1 MNLKEFVDPPKQYRP
16 SPFWSW
22 NGKIEP
28 PEVENRIRD
37 MKTKGFGGFFMH
49 SRSGL
54 STAYMDDDWMRAIRR
69 GVEVARE
76 LKMESWL
83 YDEDR
88 WPSGVC
94 GGKTTEQ
101 TIENLAMA
109 LTWVKDASSL
119 KEGDYEEIVA
129 WTQTGENGEIK
140 TLGEKPENTAGAG
153 VFVTRRFKRGHFWY
167 NGENYVDLLNPQ
179 TIQDFIDKTHER
191 YAKLFRYDFGE
202 YMPGIFTDE
211 PNVNRL
217 TKWFDCDGQAPFSFP
232 WTPGFAE
239 YFEKIHGYSP
249 LNHLAHLLSDSDEG
263 FKFRHDFWTA
273 VNERFIESFT
283 IPISKWCSEHEFKL
297 TGHYLYEDDFYP
309 MISSGGSVMS
319 HYEYMDVPG
328 IDHLGRNIN
337 NPWTIKQVSSVA
349 NQMGKKRVI
358 CEIFGCSG
366 HSMSYED
373 MKWIADY
380 NCALGVTFFCQHLV
394 QYSMTGDRK
403 RDFPPTFSYHQPY
416 WDHIRV
422 MNDYLA
428 RISWSASQ
436 GRSAAKTLVL
446 MPVNSAYGAYNIDA
460 VNGGTHLKSVEDS
473 YHGLIR
479 ELLAEHIS
487 FDLGDERIIGRH
499 GALSGKSL
507 TVGNS
512 SYSSVILPYSFTWK
526 SSTLDLLES
535 FEGTIIVMGDP
546 PKRVNGAPDDRMK
559 TFLSRKNVIKIPD
572 DPTYSVKEITANNNR
587 DVSVTLADGSQA
599 RNILV
604 NHRTEASSHVLF
616 LVNTDRKDSSDVT
629 VTIDAIGG
637 VVELDAVT
645 GRAYRYASDIKDG
658 TTIIHT
664 TIHPAGSRIFLI
676 DQTQTSVSGE
686 AQDTNEEPLDI
697 EGPYTFQ
704 RIHENILTIDRCS
717 LEIDGKK
724 ILTNEPVWKARNE
737 IWKYTGIDEY
747 KGYQPW
753 KLVSK
758 NIRTRTNK
766 TVLTFTFNVKDI
778 PERIELAMENADR
791 FTVEI
796 NGNVIEPTPG
806 SWHID
811 RKIPSLDLKDHVVEG
826 INTITASTDFLW
838 DTEIEDIYIAGDFA
852 IGSEEDGFPIMHES
866 ETLNTGSWVDQGY
879 PFYSGSMIY
888 KMEFD
893 LESVEP
899 DRYEI
904 DISGAKGSIFYVVV
918 NDTEVGAVAFS
929 PFRGDITGVLKEGTN
944 TVEIE
949 VFGTL
954 RNTLGPL
961 HHIDGDNLDW
971 TGPEQFIAAELT
983 EEQARVTGTKNTWTD
998 KYNFAPY
1005 GFIEPPKLIKI
1016 SPKKAAEQE

>member
-28 PEVENRIRD
+28 PEIENRIRD
-37 MKTKGFGGFFMH
+37 MKQKGFGGFFMH
-49 SRSGL
+49 SRTGL
-54 STAYMDDDWMRAIRR
+54 KTAYMDDDWMRAIRR

-76 LKMESWL
+76 VKMESWL

-88 WPSGVC
+88 WPSGIC
-94 GGKTTEQ
+94 GGKTTERKN
-101 TIENLAMA
+101 ENLAMA
-109 LTWVKDASSL
+109 LTWIRDASAL
-119 KEGDYEEIVA
+119 KDGDYEEIVA
-129 WTQTGENGEIK
+129 YTKTGEDGAAQ
-140 TLGEKPENTAGAG
+140 TFTEKPENMTGTGA
-153 VFVTRRFKRGHFWY
+153 FIARRFNRGHFWY

-179 TIQDFIDKTHER
+179 TVQDFIDNTHER

-217 TKWFDCDGQAPFSFP
+217 IKWFDRDGQSPFSFP

-239 YFEKIHGYSP
+239 YFEKLHGYSP
-249 LNHLAHLLSDSDEG
+249 LSHLSHLLSDTDEG
-263 FKFRHDFWTA
+263 FKFRHDFWLA
-273 VNERFIESFT
+273 INERFIESFT

-309 MISSGGSVMS
+309 MISSGGAVMP
-319 HYEYMDVPG
+319 HYEYMDIPG
-328 IDHLGRNIN
+328 IDHLGRNIDH
-337 NPWTIKQVSSVA
+337 PWTIKQVSSVA

-366 HSMSYED
+366 HSMSFED
-373 MKWIADY
+373 MKWIGDY

-394 QYSMTGDRK
+394 QYTMTGDRK

-428 RISWSASQ
+428 RISWTASQ

-446 MPVNSAYGAYNIDA
+446 MPVNSAYGVYNVDA
-460 VNGGTHLKSVEDS
+460 ENGGVQLKSIEES
-473 YHGLIR
+473 CHGLIR

-487 FDLGDERIIGRH
+487 FDLGDERILSRH
-499 GALSGKSL
+499 GVSSGNNL

-512 SYSSVILPYSFTWK
+512 SYSCVVLPYAVTWK
-526 SSTLDLLES
+526 SSTIDLLES
-535 FEGTIIVMGDP
+535 FEGTVIVIGES
-546 PKRVNGAPDDRMK
+546 PKRINGTPDDRIAA
-559 TFLSRKNVIKIPD
+559 FLSQENVIAIPD
-572 DPTYSVKEITANNNR
+572 VSEGAVAKINECSDRDISIT
-587 DVSVTLADGSQA
+587 SADGSQA

-604 NHRTEASSHVLF
+604 NHRIEASAHILF
-616 LVNTDRKDSSDVT
+616 LANTDRKECSE
-629 VTIDAIGG
+629 VTISVNAIGG

-645 GRAYRYASDIKDG
+645 GRAYRYASEIKDN

-664 TIHPAGSRIFLI
+664 KIQPAGSRIFLI
-676 DQTQTSVSGE
+676 DQTQTSVAGKE
-686 AQDTNEEPLDI
+686 QKMKEEPLTI
-697 EGPYTFQ
+697 EGPYAFQ

-724 ILTNEPVWKARNE
+724 ILTNESVCKVRKE
-737 IWKYTGIDEY
+737 IWRYTGIDEY

-753 KLVSK
+753 TLESR

-766 TVLTFTFNVKDI
+766 TVLTFIFNVKDI
-778 PERIELAMENADR
+778 PERIELAMEDADR

-796 NGNVIEPTPG
+796 NGTKVEPSPG

-811 RKIPSLDLKDHVVEG
+811 RKIPSLDLKEHVVEG
-826 INTITASTDFLW
+826 ENTITASTDFLW
-838 DTEIEDIYIAGDFA
+838 DTEIEDIYITGDFA
-852 IGSEEDGFPIMHES
+852 VGSAEDGFPIIHEP
-866 ETLNTGSWVDQGY
+866 ETLNTGSWVEQGY

-893 LESVEP
+893 LETIES

-918 NDTEVGAVAFS
+918 NDTEVGAIAFS

-949 VFGTL
+949 VFSSL

-961 HHIDGDNLDW
+961 HHIDGDNLKW
-971 TGPEQFIAAELT
+971 TGPEQFVESELT
-983 EEQARVTGTKNTWTD
+983 EEQARITGSKNTWTD
-998 KYNFAPY
+998 AYQFAPY
-1005 GFIEPPKLIKI
+1005 GFIEPPKLIRI
-1016 SPKKAAEQE
+1016 SQTS